1 MISSCVSCQA
11 MFTPPVFF
19 FPSVLHVLKLK
30 LFWILI
36 QRTIDTLMATIV
48 EERNILRLWFTAWM
62 VVAAKEAS
70 YCEVTAL
77 HYDATYRVFV
87 LSNISCIVSGESNLF
102 LSLLC
107 SSWWVL
113 TLTTSKLPSLHR
125 SFAFCLPALAR
136 GYPHEQKIWVDVS
149 ANIYN
154 LCFDSVEIWRSGRL
168 IAGNNGGSFS
178 DLQI

>member
-1 MISSCVSCQA
+1 MTCAGTSFGA
-11 MFTPPVFF
+11 
-19 FPSVLHVLKLK
+19 
-30 LFWILI
+30 WE
-36 QRTIDTLMATIV
+36 
-48 EERNILRLWFTAWM
+48 EERIPTKKSTQ
-62 VVAAKEAS
+62 V
-70 YCEVTAL
+70 EVSKATQRDQSKKR
-77 HYDATYRVFV
+77 HTVKWQCYDATYRVFV

-102 LSLLC
+102 LGLLC
-107 SSWWVL
+107 SSWWGL

>member
-1 MISSCVSCQA
+1 MVAQIGLVPFMTCAGTSFGA
-11 MFTPPVFF
+11 WEEEKIHTGRG
-19 FPSVLHVLKLK
+19 LKSY
-30 LFWILI
+30 
-36 QRTIDTLMATIV
+36 T
-48 EERNILRLWFTAWM
+48 ERP
-62 VVAAKEAS
+62 AKEAS